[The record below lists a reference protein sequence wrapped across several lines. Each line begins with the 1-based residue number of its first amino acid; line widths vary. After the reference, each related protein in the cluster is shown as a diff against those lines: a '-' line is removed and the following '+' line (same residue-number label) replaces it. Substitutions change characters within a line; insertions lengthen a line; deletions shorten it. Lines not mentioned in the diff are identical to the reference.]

1 MVHPYVSASALAQ
14 HLDEAKETIVT
25 LSVHSMAMDTFVP
38 MLGTLSTLLDKGAE
52 HMRAKGQSPDG
63 LVEARLA
70 PDMFPL
76 SRQVQIACDSAK
88 GAAARLSGQEPPV
101 FEDTERTL
109 DELKARIR
117 RTLDYIKGVPA
128 SAFQGA
134 GERRVV
140 FPLINDLVLD
150 MNGEQ
155 YVRDWALPNFYF
167 HVVTAYDILRNQG
180 VEIGKRD
187 YLAHAG
193 YAIHPKTS

>member
-1 MVHPYVSASALAQ
+1 VSL
-14 HLDEAKETIVT
+14 T
-25 LSVHSMAMDTFVP
+25 LYSMAMDTFVP

-52 HMRAKGQSPDG
+52 HMKAKGLKPDT

-76 SRQVQIACDSAK
+76 ARQVQIACDQVK
-88 GAAARLSGQEPPV
+88 GAAARLAGQEPPK
-101 FEDTERTL
+101 FEDNEQTL
-109 DELKARIR
+109 DELKSRIR
-117 RTLDYIKGVPA
+117 RTLDYAGSIPP

-134 GERRVV
+134 ETRRVG
-140 FPLINDLVLD
+140 FPLTNDMVLD
-150 MNGEQ
+150 MDAVQ

-180 VEIGKRD
+180 VQIGKQD

-193 YAIHPKTS
+193 YAIHPKGS

>member
-1 MVHPYVSASALAQ
+1 
-14 HLDEAKETIVT
+14 
-25 LSVHSMAMDTFVP
+25 MAMNTFVP
-38 MLGTLSTLLDKGAE
+38 MLGTLSTLLDKGTE
-52 HMRAKGQSPDG
+52 HMRAKEKAPDS
-63 LVEARLA
+63 LLEARLA

-76 SRQVQIACDSAK
+76 ARQVQIACDLVK
-88 GAAARLSGQEPPV
+88 GAAARLAGQEPPV
-101 FEDTERTL
+101 FEDKEQTV

-117 RTLDYIKGVPA
+117 RTLDYVQSVPA

-134 GERRVV
+134 EQRQIVL
-140 FPLINDLVLD
+140 PLVDDLVLD

-193 YAIHPKTS
+193 YAIHPKGG